1 MEKTL
6 CFRISGVDLFLEQ
19 TLVEYNNVP
28 IFFVCNDNRQRYLVL
43 CTDISEYNYVI
54 TKITIDKLYAM
65 LSGKCPMRDV
75 FFEQKYFWEI
85 VSAEDIEFD
94 NVMKKDIVQIK
105 EELLP
110 EENSFFSVLDSE
122 TAVYLE
128 RIRTE
133 LYNAD
138 VFSKV
143 IQCEKSVT
151 EEVILLKGNGEDGG
165 KSIEQYTNINYRD
178 IRQTITS
185 EYVLDKN
192 VYSEQMKIL
201 SAIDIREL
209 SESMVLNSYNYSA
222 AA

>member
-1 MEKTL
+1 MEKIV
-6 CFRISGVDLFLEQ
+6 CFCISGVDLFLEQ

-28 IFFVCNDNRQRYLVL
+28 IFFVCSDNRQRYLVL

-85 VSAEDIEFD
+85 ISGEDIESD
-94 NVMKKDIVQIK
+94 SVIKKNIDQIK
-105 EELLP
+105 EEWLP
-110 EENSFFSVLDSE
+110 EDNSFFSILDSN

-128 RIRTE
+128 RIRRE
-133 LYNAD
+133 LFNAD

-143 IQCEKSVT
+143 IQPKNSAT
-151 EEVILLKGNGEDGG
+151 EDIFLLNGNGEDEG
-165 KSIEQYTNINYRD
+165 KCIEQYTNINYRD

-192 VYSEQMKIL
+192 VYSEQMKII
-201 SAIDIREL
+201 SAVDIHKL

>member
-6 CFRISGVDLFLEQ
+6 CFRISGIDLFLEQ
-19 TLVEYNNVP
+19 ILVEYNNIP
-28 IFFVCNDNRQRYLVL
+28 IFFVCSDNRQRYLVL

-85 VSAEDIEFD
+85 ISGEDIEFD

-122 TAVYLE
+122 TAAYLE
-128 RIRTE
+128 RIRSE
-133 LYNAD
+133 LYSAD

-143 IQCEKSVT
+143 IQCKNSVT
-151 EEVILLKGNGEDGG
+151 EEVILLKGNGEDRG
-165 KSIEQYTNINYRD
+165 KSIEQYTNIKYKD

-185 EYVLDKN
+185 EYILDKN
-192 VYSEQMKIL
+192 IYSEQMKIL
-201 SAIDIREL
+201 SAIDICEL
-209 SESMVLNSYNYSA
+209 GEAMVSISYNYSA

>member
-6 CFRISGVDLFLEQ
+6 CFRISEVDLFLEQ

-28 IFFVCNDNRQRYLVL
+28 IFFVCCDNRQRYLVL

-54 TKITIDKLYAM
+54 TKVTIDKLYAM

-75 FFEQKYFWEI
+75 FLEQKYFWEI
-85 VSAEDIEFD
+85 ISGDDIEFD

-110 EENSFFSVLDSE
+110 DENSFFSVLDSE

-138 VFSKV
+138 VFSMV
-143 IQCEKSVT
+143 IQCENSVT
-151 EEVILLKGNGEDGG
+151 EEVILPNGNGEDGG

-201 SAIDIREL
+201 SAIDICKL

>member
-1 MEKTL
+1 M
-6 CFRISGVDLFLEQ
+6 
-19 TLVEYNNVP
+19 
-28 IFFVCNDNRQRYLVL
+28 
-43 CTDISEYNYVI
+43 
-54 TKITIDKLYAM
+54 
-65 LSGKCPMRDV
+65 
-75 FFEQKYFWEI
+75 
-85 VSAEDIEFD
+85 
-94 NVMKKDIVQIK
+94 
-105 EELLP
+105 
-110 EENSFFSVLDSE
+110 DSE

-143 IQCEKSVT
+143 IQCENSVT
-151 EEVILLKGNGEDGG
+151 EEVILLKGNGEDGE

-209 SESMVLNSYNYSA
+209 SESIVLNSYSYSA